1 MQAGPELRSQNA
13 TLISV
18 PPPLSSAGHSR
29 RLFLVFSKTSRI
41 PLVYLA
47 PKRRAKA
54 EAKVGASVE
63 VQPSPRP
70 GASTE
75 DPTSLGPNLS
85 PPSHQLPIEPP
96 SAPALPNGI
105 QDNSDPP
112 RYQSIVSDEEEDGDD
127 YPGEGWRR
135 KARRGDRPKI
145 LFITWYHIHTQD
157 SVTEDRD
164 HTPHHTG

>member
-1 MQAGPELRSQNA
+1 M
-13 TLISV
+13 
-18 PPPLSSAGHSR
+18 
-29 RLFLVFSKTSRI
+29 
-41 PLVYLA
+41 A
-47 PKRRAKA
+47 PTRRANA
-54 EAKVGASVE
+54 EAKVDASLE
-63 VQPSPRP
+63 NQPSPHS

-75 DPTSLGPNLS
+75 DPTSLGPNLP
-85 PPSHQLPIEPP
+85 PPSHQPPIEPP

-145 LFITWYHIHTQD
+145 LFVTRYHIHTQD
-157 SVTEDRD
+157 SVKEDRD
-164 HTPHHTG
+164 YTPHRTG

>member
-1 MQAGPELRSQNA
+1 M
-13 TLISV
+13 
-18 PPPLSSAGHSR
+18 
-29 RLFLVFSKTSRI
+29 
-41 PLVYLA
+41 A

-54 EAKVGASVE
+54 EAKVDASVE
-63 VQPSPRP
+63 VQPSPHT
-70 GASTE
+70 GAGTE

-85 PPSHQLPIEPP
+85 PPSHQPPIEPP

-112 RYQSIVSDEEEDGDD
+112 RHQSIVSDGEEDGDD

-145 LFITWYHIHTQD
+145 LFITWYRIHTQD

-164 HTPHHTG
+164 HAPHHTG